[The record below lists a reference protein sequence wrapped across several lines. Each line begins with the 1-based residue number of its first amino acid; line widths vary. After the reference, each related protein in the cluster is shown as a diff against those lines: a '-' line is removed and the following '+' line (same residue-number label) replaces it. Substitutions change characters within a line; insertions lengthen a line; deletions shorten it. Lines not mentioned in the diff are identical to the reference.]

1 MKEDTI
7 ALHDIMLTKA
17 NPHSGADW
25 KFYLKFEQGEI
36 KHMLIEAPDTDDY
49 ADKLI
54 LFAGFFKNVSVD
66 SLCDESFIQQ
76 INKHLFTGDPL
87 LQKFTGLLCDDIL
100 VAFYKKYF
108 G

>member
-7 ALHDIMLTKA
+7 ALHDIMLVKA
-17 NPHSGADW
+17 NPHSSADW

-36 KHMLIEAPDTDDY
+36 KQMIIEAPDTDDY
-49 ADKLI
+49 AAKLI
-54 LFAGFFKNVSVD
+54 LFANFFENVSVD

-76 INKHLFTGDPL
+76 INEDLFSGEPL
-87 LQKFTGLLCDDIL
+87 LQKFTRSLCDNIL
-100 VAFYKKYF
+100 VAFYKKFF